1 MALRRAGCK
10 SERHAIRHAPGLFA
24 AVTDHYAVIGTP
36 IKHSQSPALHAA
48 FAAQTGQ
55 DLRYDALEAPA
66 DGFAAAAQ
74 AFRAAGGRGM
84 NVTTPFKLDAFA
96 FATEPQPRAQ
106 AAGAVNALAFEGE
119 RVLGEN
125 FDGVG
130 LVRDIAVNRG
140 VALAG
145 CRVLVLG
152 AGGAARGILP
162 ALLEGGPALVAVAN
176 RTLARAEAL
185 AGAMAARGPVAA
197 LHPDALAAAAPF
209 HVVLN
214 ATSSSLRGELVP
226 LPGRCFAPG
235 CLAYELSYGRGLTPF
250 LAMAQSAG
258 APRLADGWG
267 MLVEQAA
274 ESFAWW
280 RGIRPE
286 TADLLTRAPKLAI
299 A

>member
-1 MALRRAGCK
+1 M
-10 SERHAIRHAPGLFA
+10 
-24 AVTDHYAVIGTP
+24 TDRYAVIGTP
-36 IKHSQSPALHAA
+36 IEHSQSPAIHTA
-48 FAAQTGQ
+48 FAAQTAQ

-96 FATEPQPRAQ
+96 FATERRRRAQ
-106 AAGAVNALAFEGE
+106 AAGAVNALAFDGE

-130 LVRDIAVNRG
+130 LVRDLAVNHG
-140 VALAG
+140 LVLAG
-145 CRVLVLG
+145 CRILVLG

-162 ALLEGGPALVAVAN
+162 ALLEQAPAAVAVGN

-185 AGAMAARGPVAA
+185 AGEMAAWGPIAA
-197 LHPDALAAAAPF
+197 LHLDAPAAAAPF

-214 ATSSSLRGELVP
+214 ATSSSLRGETVP
-226 LPGRCFAPG
+226 LPAQCFAPG
-235 CLAYELSYGRGLTPF
+235 CLAYDLSYGRGLTPF

-258 APRLADGWG
+258 VSRLADGWG

-274 ESFAWW
+274 EAFAWW
-280 RGIRPE
+280 RGIRPDT
-286 TADLLTRAPKLAI
+286 TAMLATPPRLAI